1 MKTTA
6 YLQFILTII
15 AINLTLLSLKEFEV
29 IPTAQA
35 HDVSLNT
42 PANKEVTDVNIVS
55 IDGRNIF
62 NGTLPIQIKEV
73 YSGQK
78 LPVEVVGW
86 DTYDQPQVEIK
97 KWSTYDKVPVE
108 VKNSYIYT
116 KDY

>member
-1 MKTTA
+1 MKTSK

-15 AINLTLLSLKEFEV
+15 AINLTLLSLREFDV
-29 IPTAQA
+29 IPTAHA
-35 HDVSLNT
+35 SESFDKLPATKDVM
-42 PANKEVTDVNIVS
+42 DVNIVS
-55 IDGRNIF
+55 VDGRNIF
-62 NGTLPIQIKEV
+62 NGVLPIQIKEV

-97 KWSTYDKVPVE
+97 KWNTYDKVPVE